1 MYNYE
6 EFKDNEKLDELE
18 DEQGNFDLQS
28 FFLLE
33 PAINKGE
40 KCCNLVAF
48 LDFQNEGIDN
58 EIKRLQEVKKRNE
71 KKIKNVKDYLIYLS
85 STNNNIKNFG
95 TRRIVIRNTEAIE
108 VDKDI
113 NIEEIPEQFLNIKTI
128 KEISKTKIK
137 DYLNSPAYIDQ
148 ETGEVIPNNLAFARK
163 VYNQSLT
170 IK

>member
-6 EFKDNEKLDELE
+6 EFKNNEKLEELE
-18 DEQGNFDLQS
+18 DEQGNFDIQS
-28 FFLLE
+28 FLLLE
-33 PAINKGE
+33 PVINKGE

-48 LDFQNEGIDN
+48 LDYQNEGIDN
-58 EIKRLQEVKKRNE
+58 EIKRLQEIKKRNE
-71 KKIKNVKDYLIYLS
+71 KKIKNIKDFLIFLS
-85 STNNNIKNFG
+85 TRNNDIKNFG

-108 VDKDI
+108 VDKNI
-113 NIEEIPEQFLNIKTI
+113 NIEEIPEQFLNIKTV